1 MSEAAPV
8 ELELQDAGGVG
19 QARLRAKELARDL
32 GVHADAADRLVL
44 VVSELA
50 TTLVVHGGGGTIVL
64 QPKPGATVTVIA
76 AAGGEGEGEGDGDGG
91 GDRGAQATSPSPSP
105 SPSQATLGQNL
116 ALVRRLAASVSIEP
130 GHRITAVVEL
140 G

>member
-64 QPKPGATVTVIA
+64 QPKPGATVTVVA
-76 AAGGEGEGEGDGDGG
+76 AAGGEGEGDGDGDGDGG
-91 GDRGAQATSPSPSP
+91 GDRGAQATSP

>member
-1 MSEAAPV
+1 MSDAAPV
-8 ELELQDAGGVG
+8 ELELRDAGEVG
-19 QARLRAKELARDL
+19 QARVSAKELARDL
-32 GVHADAADRLVL
+32 GVHGDAADRLVL

-50 TTLVVHGGGGTIVL
+50 TTLVVHGGGGRIVL
-64 QPKPGATVTVIA
+64 EPRPGPAVVVTA
-76 AAGGEGEGEGDGDGG
+76 AVGAGDDGG
-91 GDRGAQATSPSPSP
+91 GHGDAPGT

-130 GHRITAVVEL
+130 GHRITAVVGL

>member
-1 MSEAAPV
+1 MSEADPV
-8 ELELQDAGGVG
+8 ELELRDAGGVG

-50 TTLVVHGGGGTIVL
+50 TSLVVHGGGGTIVL
-64 QPKPGATVTVIA
+64 QPRPGATVTVIA
-76 AAGGEGEGEGDGDGG
+76 AAGGDRDGDGE
-91 GDRGAQATSPSPSP
+91 GDRGARDPSPSPSP

-130 GHRITAVVEL
+130 GHRITAVVGL

>member
-19 QARLRAKELARDL
+19 EARLRAKELARDL
-32 GVHADAADRLVL
+32 GVRADAADRLVL

-50 TTLVVHGGGGTIVL
+50 TSLVVHGGGGTIVL

-76 AAGGEGEGEGDGDGG
+76 AASGEGDGDGDG
-91 GDRGAQATSPSPSP
+91 EGERDSPSPSP
-105 SPSQATLGQNL
+105 SPAQATLGQNL